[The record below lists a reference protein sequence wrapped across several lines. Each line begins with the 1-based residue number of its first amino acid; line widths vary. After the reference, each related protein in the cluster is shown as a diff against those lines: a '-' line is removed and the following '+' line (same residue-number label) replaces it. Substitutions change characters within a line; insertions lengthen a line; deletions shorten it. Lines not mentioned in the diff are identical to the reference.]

1 MDEKNFYYRF
11 PSLKGKSCEPLRFRK
26 IKYVED
32 DDLCEASTLDFQ
44 KDASLRTRETEEFR
58 VFSMDDIQEN
68 CVDRTE
74 TLICKEAILSA
85 INHVRNH
92 DTLRPSYKEDI
103 IAVLN
108 FVITGEPFDGFEGE

>member
-1 MDEKNFYYRF
+1 MDEKQFYYRF

-26 IKYVED
+26 IKYAED
-32 DDLCEASTLDFQ
+32 DDLCEACIMDYK
-44 KDASLRTRETEEFR
+44 KDASLHTRETEEFR

-74 TLICKEAILSA
+74 TTICKEAILSA

-92 DTLRPSYKEDI
+92 KRLSNSYKEDV

-108 FVITGEPFDGFEGE
+108 FVITGEPFDGCGED